1 MIQKIK
7 ENLILIGSLVATI
20 FGVVFFFLNR
30 KNRTQE
36 VPTKQLEE
44 QKAKIDTQLKDI
56 EKELKIIESKEYSSD
71 DIKKKFN

>member
-7 ENLILIGSLVATI
+7 NNLILLGSLIATI

-30 KNRTQE
+30 KNRTEE
-36 VPTKQLEE
+36 VPTKELER
-44 QKAKIDTQLKDI
+44 QKIIIDTQLKDI
-56 EKELKIIESKEYSSD
+56 EKELKSIESKEYSAD